1 MNSVNRQS
9 AGLSAKLV
17 TLDQVADAALPRP
30 AQARYTAYR
39 DALIADGQEGEQV
52 VQTLWLFLWNLS
64 EGRSVNGV
72 H

>member
-1 MNSVNRQS
+1 VNGTS
-9 AGLSAKLV
+9 GALSAKLV
-17 TLDQVADAALPRP
+17 TLDQVANAALPP
-30 AQARYTAYR
+30 LSQARSVAYR
-39 DALIADGQEGEQV
+39 DALIADGQDAEEL

>member
-1 MNSVNRQS
+1 MNTES

-17 TLDQVADAALPRP
+17 TLDQVADSALPGP

-39 DALIADGQEGEQV
+39 DALIADGQDDEQV

>member
-1 MNSVNRQS
+1 MNTES

-39 DALIADGQEGEQV
+39 NALIADGQDDEQV
-52 VQTLWLFLWNLS
+52 VQTLWLFLWDLS

>member
-1 MNSVNRQS
+1 MNNER

-17 TLDQVADAALPRP
+17 TLDQVANAALPP
-30 AQARYTAYR
+30 SSQARYEAYR
-39 DALIADGQEGEQV
+39 DALIADDGQDAEQV

-64 EGRSVNGV
+64 DGRSVNGV